1 MAKVAKNSSSSSR
14 TTSTRPALT
23 PEAREKQL
31 IAKAVNL
38 AEKQLDEGTASSQVI
53 THFLKL
59 ATTRAE
65 LEKEKLRNETE
76 LLSARKKA
84 IESSERMEVLYSNA
98 IKAIQKYGGHSS
110 SEEDEY

>member
-1 MAKVAKNSSSSSR
+1 MAKVTKNSSSSSR
-14 TTSTRPALT
+14 NIGTRPALT

-59 ATTRAE
+59 ATTKAE
-65 LEKEKLRNETE
+65 LEKEKLKNETE
-76 LLSARKKA
+76 LLSARTKSL
-84 IESSERMEVLYSNA
+84 ESSERMEEMYTKA
-98 IKAIQKYGGHSS
+98 IKAMQRYGGHGGG
-110 SEEDEY
+110 EEDEY

>member
-1 MAKVAKNSSSSSR
+1 MAKVAKNSGSSSHA
-14 TTSTRPALT
+14 TSTRPALT

-65 LEKEKLRNETE
+65 LEKEKIRHENE
-76 LLSARKKA
+76 LLSARTKA
-84 IESSERMEVLYSNA
+84 IESSERIEELYSNA
-98 IKAIQKYGGHSS
+98 IRAIQKYGGNGGAN
-110 SEEDEY
+110 EDEY